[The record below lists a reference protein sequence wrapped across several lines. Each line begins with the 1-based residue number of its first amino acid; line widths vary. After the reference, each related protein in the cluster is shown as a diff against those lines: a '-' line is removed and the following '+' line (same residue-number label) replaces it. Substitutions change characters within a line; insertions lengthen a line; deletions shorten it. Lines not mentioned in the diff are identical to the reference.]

1 MKIEKL
7 DSINDPWHLEEYQRS
22 MCYIFD
28 VKNNEDK
35 LVARFVADDET
46 KDALRPIP
54 KLTAKATFM
63 KKVLEGVEQDIVMND
78 GNLTAETFHAVKVIN
93 QELEGK

>member
-22 MCYIFD
+22 MFYIFD

-35 LVARFVADDET
+35 LVARFVADDEN

-54 KLTAKATFM
+54 KLIAKATFM
-63 KKVLEGVEQDIVMND
+63 KKVLEGVEQDIVMNN
-78 GNLTAETFHAVKVIN
+78 GNLTAETFDAVKAIN
-93 QELEGK
+93 QELEG